1 MDSHQSSVILLLSL
15 CSLLLI
21 SPSHSQ
27 TCTSQTF
34 TNNALYSNCLDL
46 PHLSS
51 YLHWTYNAAN
61 SSVSIAFIAKPAG
74 TNGWVAWAINPT
86 GTGMVGSQA
95 LIAFKSSG
103 AMTVK
108 TYDITAIGPI
118 SESKISFEVWDLKAE
133 ESGGTITL
141 FAKLKLPGNSDIVK
155 QVWQVGPSV
164 TNGVPDSHAM
174 GTDNKASLST
184 LNLTAG
190 QTSSTSGGLDSRTK
204 NKNVSFLIT
213 CLILFLMVLSF

>member
-1 MDSHQSSVILLLSL
+1 MAQ
-15 CSLLLI
+15 
-21 SPSHSQ
+21 
-27 TCTSQTF
+27 
-34 TNNALYSNCLDL
+34 
-46 PHLSS
+46 
-51 YLHWTYNAAN
+51 
-61 SSVSIAFIAKPAG
+61 PAG

-86 GTGMVGSQA
+86 ATGMLGAQA

-108 TYDITAIGPI
+108 TYNITSFASIA
-118 SESKISFEVWDLKAE
+118 ESKISFEVWDLSAK

-141 FAKLKLPGNSDIVK
+141 FAKLKLPGNSDIVN

-164 TNGVPDSHAM
+164 TNGVPDIHAM
-174 GTDNKASLST
+174 SAANKASLST

-190 QTSSTSGGLDSRTK
+190 QTSSTSGGLGSRTK

-213 CLILFLMVLSF
+213 CLILFLIMVLSF